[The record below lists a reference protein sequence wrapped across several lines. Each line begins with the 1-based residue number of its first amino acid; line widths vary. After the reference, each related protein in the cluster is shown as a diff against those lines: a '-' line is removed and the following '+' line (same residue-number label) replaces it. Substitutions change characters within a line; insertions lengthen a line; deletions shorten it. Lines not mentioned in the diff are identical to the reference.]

1 MQINDWWFDVH
12 RQLTFKILLTPRNTS
27 WTGFNLSHLVFV
39 ELLNGAQLTL
49 KTKNIISAWI
59 KTSKCNLEVDADL
72 EIQVSDIPGVWLHGE
87 DSSDLLSL
95 LAGDVIVQIENG
107 LGNLNII
114 TESSVREWVTQM
126 LGLVTAR

>member
-1 MQINDWWFDVH
+1 MFTDNW
-12 RQLTFKILLTPRNTS
+12 LLRFF
-27 WTGFNLSHLVFV
+27 WLREIQNLSHLVFV

>member
-49 KTKNIISAWI
+49 KTKNIISA
-59 KTSKCNLEVDADL
+59 
-72 EIQVSDIPGVWLHGE
+72 
-87 DSSDLLSL
+87 
-95 LAGDVIVQIENG
+95 
-107 LGNLNII
+107 
-114 TESSVREWVTQM
+114 
-126 LGLVTAR
+126 